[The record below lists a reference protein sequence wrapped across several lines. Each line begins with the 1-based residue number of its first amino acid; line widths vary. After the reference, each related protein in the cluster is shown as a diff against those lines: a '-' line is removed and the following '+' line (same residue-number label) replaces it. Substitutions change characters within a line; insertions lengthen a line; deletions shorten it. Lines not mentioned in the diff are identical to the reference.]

1 VPYGRASIPR
11 ILQLSVGRSRGEAV
25 GRIQT
30 LIGTPE
36 RFFYTGMP
44 PTVLGGSYPLLVFI
58 RPLLIWRGGLAFPP
72 QLLYS
77 TPLGYMS
84 REKCGELTKVMK
96 DKLPEISKEKQKLLS
111 RIKRLAGQITAV
123 EHSVTDGDE
132 CADILMLLAAIRGGV
147 NSLMAEI
154 LEDHIRLH
162 ITHPDTRKESPEE
175 LTEDLISLVRAYL
188 K

>member
-1 VPYGRASIPR
+1 
-11 ILQLSVGRSRGEAV
+11 
-25 GRIQT
+25 
-30 LIGTPE
+30 
-36 RFFYTGMP
+36 
-44 PTVLGGSYPLLVFI
+44 
-58 RPLLIWRGGLAFPP
+58 
-72 QLLYS
+72 
-77 TPLGYMS
+77 
-84 REKCGELTKVMK
+84 MK

-111 RIKRLAGQITAV
+111 RIKRMGGQISAV
-123 EHSVTDGDE
+123 ERSVSEGDE

-162 ITHPDTRKESPEE
+162 ITHPELGPDSPEE